1 MYGQISF
8 LGEVLPQ
15 QPIGILVRSTLPGTL
30 GITEVD
36 SDVSCQREP
45 LGSILVRS
53 GGEVSNLAETEIEG
67 LVLSRIES
75 PSEQRFSALGMAEVS
90 PQKEQLSSAALRG

>member
-1 MYGQISF
+1 VYGQIRF

-15 QPIGILVRSTLPGTL
+15 QPIDVLIGTALPRAL
-30 GITEVD
+30 RIAEVD